1 MGAVSEANA
10 YRSYCGFH
18 RTRQA
23 HQLEII
29 MNEITGANV
38 TTSLVEYKGNPV
50 CTTRQLSEFYGC
62 DENSIQQNF
71 VRNTDRFEEGKHFVK
86 LGGDGKR
93 QPAQRKH
100 CDQCSLGGE

>member
-29 MNEITGANV
+29 MNEITVANV

-62 DENSIQQNF
+62 DE
-71 VRNTDRFEEGKHFVK
+71 
-86 LGGDGKR
+86 KR